1 MKINKCD
8 IVYFAW
14 GRNGFDRIY
23 FYLIASGMINLTY
36 QQFKLTDKT
45 YNNNAL
51 AFA

>member
-1 MKINKCD
+1 MKMNKCD
-8 IVYFAW
+8 IIHFTW

-23 FYLIASGMINLTY
+23 FCLIASGVISLTY

>member
-1 MKINKCD
+1 MCYSINYL
-8 IVYFAW
+8 VW

-23 FYLIASGMINLTY
+23 FSLIASGVIGLTY

-45 YNNNAL
+45 FNRNAL

>member
-1 MKINKCD
+1 MKISKCA
-8 IVYFAW
+8 ILYFAW

-23 FYLIASGMINLTY
+23 FGLVASGLIHLMY

-45 YNNNAL
+45 FNRNAL

>member
-1 MKINKCD
+1 MKTNKYV
-8 IVYFAW
+8 ILYFTW

-23 FYLIASGMINLTY
+23 FYLIASGVIHLMY

-45 YNNNAL
+45 FNRNAL

>member
-1 MKINKCD
+1 METNKYD
-8 IVYFAW
+8 IITVTW

-23 FYLIASGMINLTY
+23 FSLIASGVIGLTY

-45 YNNNAL
+45 FNRNAL

>member
-1 MKINKCD
+1 MKINNYA
-8 IVYFAW
+8 IIAITW

-23 FYLIASGMINLTY
+23 FSLIASGVIGLTY

-45 YNNNAL
+45 FNRNAL